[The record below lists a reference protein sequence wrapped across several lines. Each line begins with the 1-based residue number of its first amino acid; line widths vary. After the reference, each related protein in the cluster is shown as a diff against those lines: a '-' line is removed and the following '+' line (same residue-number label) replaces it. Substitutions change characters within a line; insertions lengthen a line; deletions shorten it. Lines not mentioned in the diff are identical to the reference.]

1 MAESKSLRF
10 DDFVNSVRS
19 DPAQSE
25 PLIMLAGYVG
35 KSDTDGNVRI
45 YPDASL
51 SNWYEASQDDV
62 VHSRPI
68 ADSPLGGSNV
78 WLKGTAKI
86 IPGVASVPKPE
97 PEEGEAGAEAAPQV
111 GADTGV
117 FNPLSTI
124 HPTLWTQIGCITQP

>member
-1 MAESKSLRF
+1 MADKKASGIQY
-10 DDFVNSVRS
+10 DDFVSAIRS

-35 KSDTDGNVRI
+35 KSDADGNVRI

-51 SNWYEASQDDV
+51 SNWYEVVQDDV

-78 WLKGTAKI
+78 WLKGNAQIT
-86 IPGVASVPKPE
+86 PGAASFPAPE
-97 PEEGEAGAEAAPQV
+97 PKDGEPAAEAAPQV
-111 GADTGV
+111 G
-117 FNPLSTI
+117 
-124 HPTLWTQIGCITQP
+124 

>member
-1 MAESKSLRF
+1 MADKKASGIQY
-10 DDFVNSVRS
+10 DDFVNALRS

-35 KSDTDGNVRI
+35 KSDTDGNLRI

-62 VHSRPI
+62 VHARPI

-78 WLKGTAKI
+78 WLKGNAKI
-86 IPGVASVPKPE
+86 TPGAASFPAPE
-97 PEEGEAGAEAAPQV
+97 PKEGEDGEPAAEAAPQV

-117 FNPLSTI
+117 FNPLTTI
-124 HPTLWTQIGCITQP
+124 